1 MGAGHGQTDTGLRT
15 YEAAEHCGSDADRA
29 GEAGGAAAPQGFQ
42 GTEATAEAAAPQ
54 KSQGVEATAGAAV
67 AQEPKASELQDL
79 KGKLH
84 RVRIASVSQT
94 ASGQEERQPVE
105 ESKPVTQEVLE
116 SLWEEMLRELP
127 GIPAQHLKGLTLRI
141 EEVDMF
147 VVEVESN
154 YAETEI
160 KPHLLDILKYLRGRT
175 NRQLLNCRIE
185 IVAKEHDTV
194 AYMPRDKYDIMLES
208 NPALATMRVYF
219 PEIDF

>member
-1 MGAGHGQTDTGLRT
+1 M
-15 YEAAEHCGSDADRA
+15 
-29 GEAGGAAAPQGFQ
+29 
-42 GTEATAEAAAPQ
+42 
-54 KSQGVEATAGAAV
+54 

-84 RVRIASVSQT
+84 RVKIASVSQT
-94 ASGQEERQPVE
+94 ASGHEERQPVE